1 MSRREDILTAL
12 LAQIRTAFAGDVA
25 LSRAEV
31 LRGEVLPVE
40 IPAYGLVILRDGT
53 PGEPEVL
60 MSPLTYCYQHRAE
73 VELLVQ
79 AGAERDLY
87 LDQLAA
93 GLGRAIA
100 ADRTLGGLCDWVEA
114 EAPVVTDL
122 PIEGAETIKGATVA
136 VVLHYCIADPLI

>member
-12 LAQIRTAFAGDVA
+12 LAQIRDTFAADAA

-31 LRGEVLPVE
+31 MRGEVLPVE

-60 MSPLTYCYQHRAE
+60 MSPLLYCYQHRAE
-73 VELLVQ
+73 VELLMQ
-79 AGAERDLY
+79 AGADRDQY
-87 LDQLAA
+87 LDQLAS
-93 GLGRAIA
+93 GLGQAVA
-100 ADRTLGGLCDWVEA
+100 ADRTLGGLCDWIEA

-122 PIEGAETIKGATVA
+122 PVEGAETMKGATVA

>member
-1 MSRREDILTAL
+1 MSRREEILTAL
-12 LAQIRTAFAGDVA
+12 LAQIQNTFMGDLA
-25 LSRAEV
+25 LARAEV

-40 IPAYGLVILRDGT
+40 IPSNGLVILRDGV

-60 MSPLTYCYQHRAE
+60 MSPLTWCYQHRAE

-79 AGAERDLY
+79 AGADRDRL
-87 LDQLAA
+87 LDMLAS

-100 ADRTLGGLCDWVEA
+100 FDRTLGGLCDWVEA

-122 PIEGAETIKGATVA
+122 PVEGAETIKGATVT
-136 VVLHYCIADPLI
+136 VVLHYCVTDPLI

>member
-12 LAQIRTAFAGDVA
+12 LAQIRATFAGDVD

-40 IPAYGLVILRDGT
+40 IPRDGLVILRDGD

-60 MSPLTYCYQHRAE
+60 MSPLTWCYQHRAE

-79 AGAERDLY
+79 AGADRDRL
-87 LDQLAA
+87 LDMLAS

-100 ADRTLGGLCDWVEA
+100 FDRTLGGLCDWIEGG
-114 EAPVVTDL
+114 APVATDL
-122 PIEGAETIKGATVA
+122 PGEGSETIKGATVA
-136 VVLHYCIADPLI
+136 VVLHYCIVDPLI